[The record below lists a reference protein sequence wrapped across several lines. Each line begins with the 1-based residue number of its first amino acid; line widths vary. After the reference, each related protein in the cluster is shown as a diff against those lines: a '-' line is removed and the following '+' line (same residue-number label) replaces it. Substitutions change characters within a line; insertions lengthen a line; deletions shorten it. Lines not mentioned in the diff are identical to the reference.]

1 MRSTSLARLGTWAV
15 AFIVGGVY
23 GLAGTIAHAYTLG
36 FVPVGLILA
45 ILGSAAL
52 LAAVRLL
59 TGDRWSTLAT
69 GLGMLLATLIFS
81 GRGPG
86 GSVIV
91 PQTDLAMV
99 WTIGVPILVAVA
111 VAWPQRFPQ
120 MAPVDPSPRSP
131 ADSTTGALVEPPSK
145 PTEPDSSVSRL
156 AL

>member
-1 MRSTSLARLGTWAV
+1 MRSSSLARLGTWAV

-99 WTIGVPILVAVA
+99 WTIGVPILVVIA
-111 VAWPQRFPQ
+111 VAWPQRVPQ
-120 MAPVDPSPRSP
+120 MAPVDSYVQTPVDSP
-131 ADSTTGALVEPPSK
+131 TGAVLDPPSK
-145 PTEPDSSVSRL
+145 PTELD
-156 AL
+156 